1 MQCERERAPQIGCS
15 ARPGGAWPA
24 GLRRPVDR
32 GLGEDEAFAV
42 VVVGDD
48 DGVAVGEEFGESE
61 CPLRHFEVE
70 HVGDVD
76 ECRRVVGAGA
86 VEDVG
91 GADDLRG
98 LLG

>member
-1 MQCERERAPQIGCS
+1 MPG
-15 ARPGGAWPA
+15 PGGAWPA

-61 CPLRHFEVE
+61 
-70 HVGDVD
+70 
-76 ECRRVVGAGA
+76 
-86 VEDVG
+86 
-91 GADDLRG
+91 
-98 LLG
+98 